1 MAEIEKLISLYHNIY
16 LICLV
21 LAIAFLVLT
30 IFLFVFLDIKNVFMS
45 LTGRAEKK
53 AIKQMEEH
61 SVFTSQLSRQRK
73 NRYAGKMI
81 SPSGQL
87 GTPSGGKQR
96 LVEPEKVQTNI
107 PLVQPPER
115 EESKTEALVNP
126 YEQNYTP
133 KADTTILNEEITTVS
148 AMGKVSDMDI
158 PLHRAN
164 ESQFNLADVGFM
176 LERQIMMIHTQES
189 IIGKEG

>member
-16 LICLV
+16 LICFA

-53 AIKQMEEH
+53 AIKQMEEN

-73 NRYAGKMI
+73 NRYAAKMV

-87 GTPSGGKQR
+87 GMPNGGRQR
-96 LVEPEKVQTNI
+96 LVESEKIQPNI

-133 KADTTILNEEITTVS
+133 KADTTILSEEITTVS

>member
-16 LICLV
+16 LICFA

-53 AIKQMEEH
+53 AIKQMEEN

-73 NRYAGKMI
+73 NRYAAKMV

-87 GTPSGGKQR
+87 GMPNGGRQR
-96 LVEPEKVQTNI
+96 LVESEKIQPNI

-148 AMGKVSDMDI
+148 ATGKTSDMDI
-158 PLHRAN
+158 PIHRAT
-164 ESQFNLADVGFM
+164 ESQINLADVGFM